1 MPVQAPATPD
11 RTLVMRVGQ
20 RFESARRLSPIG
32 IGKQENRNKC
42 GSQFII
48 RGLLTPLTLHQ
59 LNGGPSERLRDDPQI
74 SVSTLGEDP
83 KSLPSSIGP
92 RAASPLAVYVV
103 EASSSSRAYATACS
117 KVIARP
123 SA

>member
-1 MPVQAPATPD
+1 MSRSAV
-11 RTLVMRVGQ
+11 RV
-20 RFESARRLSPIG
+20 RSSALFFGLDKRD
-32 IGKQENRNKC
+32 NRNKC

-59 LNGGPSERLRDDPQI
+59 LNGAPSERVRDDPQI
-74 SVSTLGEDP
+74 SVSTPGEDP
-83 KSLPSSIGP
+83 KSLPSSIRP

-103 EASSSSRAYATACS
+103 EASSSSRAYPTVCS
-117 KVIARP
+117 TVIARP